1 MSAGRP
7 FRGRCGSAAAGA
19 RSSSGRCCGRLNNP
33 NSPSLSSRQSC
44 SIPLIILVPSLDSL
58 QQLHALP
65 EPGPQGSSDP
75 GGGDGEPRLPSGI
88 PHQWHFHTPGVSPEG
103 SLGLAE
109 VPQNRGTAPRP
120 ASRSTPVLGRVRGK
134 NSPRAPS
141 SEEFMQPRACSKTPP
156 SNTSSQWPLSCS
168 LLGFTPLAPS
178 ALIEAEVQR
187 RKQLIHQ
194 SVERRAIISKCY
206 KPKHPEVYTLQDSFL
221 APEFL
226 EIVRF
231 CTSPGADLQGLL
243 CYLESFSD
251 KRIYRLPVFTEEF
264 CQAFV
269 DELENFEQSDM
280 PKGRPNTMNN
290 YGVLL
295 NELGMDEPFL
305 TPLRERFLQ
314 PITALLYPELGGAC
328 LDSHKA
334 FVVKYS
340 LHEDLDLS
348 SHYDNA
354 EVTLNVSLGKEF
366 TEGNLYFGDF
376 NQDPSPVPQYIEVE
390 HVGGR
395 GLLHRGGQ
403 IHGALPIASGERWNL
418 IVWMRSS
425 AIRNQLC
432 PMCNRKPELVEAE
445 GFGDGFTEALG
456 GEVAQTV
463 NLCALG

>member
-1 MSAGRP
+1 NMSAGRQ
-7 FRGRCGSAAAGA
+7 FRGCACFFTDNIFV
-19 RSSSGRCCGRLNNP
+19 GRFGLHVRYRDGP
-33 NSPSLSSRQSC
+33 
-44 SIPLIILVPSLDSL
+44 
-58 QQLHALP
+58 QLHRDHGRALR
-65 EPGPQGSSDP
+65 E
-75 GGGDGEPRLPSGI
+75 
-88 PHQWHFHTPGVSPEG
+88 
-103 SLGLAE
+103 
-109 VPQNRGTAPRP
+109 RGCR
-120 ASRSTPVLGRVRGK
+120 
-134 NSPRAPS
+134 
-141 SEEFMQPRACSKTPP
+141 SEEQFQEVLRE
-156 SNTSSQWPLSCS
+156 
-168 LLGFTPLAPS
+168 
-178 ALIEAEVQR
+178 IEAEVQR

-194 SVERRAIISKCY
+194 SVERRAIISRCY
-206 KPKHPEVYTLQDSFL
+206 RPKHPEVYTLQDSFL

-243 CYLESFSD
+243 SYLESFSD

-305 TPLRERFLQ
+305 TPLRERLLQ
-314 PITALLYPELGGAC
+314 PLTALLYPELGGAC

-376 NQDPSPVPQYIEVE
+376 NQDPRPVPQYIEVE
-390 HVGGR
+390 HVRGR

-403 IHGALPIASGERWNL
+403 IHGALPIASGQRWNL

-432 PMCNRKPELVEAE
+432 PMCHRKPELVEAE
-445 GFGDGFTEALG
+445 GFGDGFTDPLG
-456 GEVAQTV
+456 DKVPQTV

>member
-1 MSAGRP
+1 QALRE
-7 FRGRCGSAAAGA
+7 RGCR
-19 RSSSGRCCGRLNNP
+19 
-33 NSPSLSSRQSC
+33 
-44 SIPLIILVPSLDSL
+44 
-58 QQLHALP
+58 
-65 EPGPQGSSDP
+65 
-75 GGGDGEPRLPSGI
+75 
-88 PHQWHFHTPGVSPEG
+88 
-103 SLGLAE
+103 
-109 VPQNRGTAPRP
+109 
-120 ASRSTPVLGRVRGK
+120 
-134 NSPRAPS
+134 
-141 SEEFMQPRACSKTPP
+141 SEEQFREV
-156 SNTSSQWPLSCS
+156 LRE
-168 LLGFTPLAPS
+168 
-178 ALIEAEVQR
+178 IEAEVQR

-243 CYLESFSD
+243 RYLESFSD

-295 NELGMDEPFL
+295 NELGMDERFL
-305 TPLRERFLQ
+305 TPLRERFLR

-328 LDSHKA
+328 LDSHRA

-376 NQDPSPVPQYIEVE
+376 SQDPSPVPQYTEVE
-390 HVGGR
+390 HVRAR

-418 IVWMRSS
+418 IVWMRAS
-425 AIRNQLC
+425 AVRNQLC
-432 PMCNRKPELVEAE
+432 PMCNRKPELVAAE
-445 GFGDGFTEALG
+445 GFGDGFTGALAQ
-456 GEVAQTV
+456 EEPQTV
-463 NLCALG
+463 NLCAL

>member
-7 FRGRCGSAAAGA
+7 FRGCACFFTDNIFV
-19 RSSSGRCCGRLNNP
+19 GRFG
-33 NSPSLSSRQSC
+33 
-44 SIPLIILVPSLDSL
+44 
-58 QQLHALP
+58 LHVRYRD
-65 EPGPQGSSDP
+65 GPQLRRDHGRALR
-75 GGGDGEPRLPSGI
+75 E
-88 PHQWHFHTPGVSPEG
+88 
-103 SLGLAE
+103 
-109 VPQNRGTAPRP
+109 RGCR
-120 ASRSTPVLGRVRGK
+120 
-134 NSPRAPS
+134 
-141 SEEFMQPRACSKTPP
+141 SEEQFREV
-156 SNTSSQWPLSCS
+156 LRE
-168 LLGFTPLAPS
+168 
-178 ALIEAEVQR
+178 IEAEVQR
-187 RKQLIHQ
+187 RKQLPHQ

-226 EIVRF
+226 EIERF

-243 CYLESFSD
+243 SYLESFSD
-251 KRIYRLPVFTEEF
+251 KRIYRLPVFTEQF
-264 CQAFV
+264 CQALLE
-269 DELENFEQSDM
+269 ELENFEQSDM

-305 TPLRERFLQ
+305 TPLRERLL

-366 TEGNLYFGDF
+366 TEGNLYFGEF
-376 NQDPSPVPQYIEVE
+376 NQDPSPVPKYIEVE

-425 AIRNQLC
+425 AIRNRLC
-432 PMCNRKPELVEAE
+432 PMCRRKPELVEAE
-445 GFGDGFTEALG
+445 GFGDGFTEPSQ
-456 GEVAQTV
+456 GEELPQTV
-463 NLCALG
+463 NVCALG